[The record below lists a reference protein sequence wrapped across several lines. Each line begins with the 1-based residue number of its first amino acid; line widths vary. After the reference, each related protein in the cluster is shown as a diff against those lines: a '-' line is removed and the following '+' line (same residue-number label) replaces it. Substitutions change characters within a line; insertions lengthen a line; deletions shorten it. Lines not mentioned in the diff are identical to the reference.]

1 MGEVRIVKKAVKR
14 IYLKVKPDGEA
25 VLTVPPDVSQREIDH
40 ILQKR
45 AAWIA
50 RQRKNFAAVPRRT
63 EPEYV
68 SGENIRYLGRNYR
81 LKVIAENDE
90 RVSLQRGQL
99 RLFVRDTRATRI
111 KKALVEGWLR
121 AKAER
126 HFTEAL
132 ARFAPLIGDRP
143 YHLRIRTMKT
153 RWGSCN
159 HQTGNITL
167 NLRLIE
173 KPKICIEYVALHEL
187 AHLLHPHHGRAFY
200 DFLSLHMPDWKERK
214 ARLERDGLR

>member
-25 VLTVPPDVSQREIDH
+25 VLTVPPDVSEREIVQ
-40 ILQKR
+40 ILEKR

-50 RQRKNFAAVPRRT
+50 RQREIFASVPRRA

-81 LKVIAENDE
+81 LKVIASDDE
-90 RVSLQRGQL
+90 RVSLQRGILQ
-99 RLFVRDTRATRI
+99 LFVKDPKATRI

-126 HFTEAL
+126 HFAEAL
-132 ARFAPLIGDRP
+132 ACFAPLVGERS
-143 YHLRIRTMKT
+143 YRLRIRTMKT

-159 HQTGNITL
+159 PQTGNITL
-167 NLRLIE
+167 NLHLIE

-187 AHLLHPHHGRAFY
+187 AHLVHSNHGRVFY
-200 DFLSLHMPDWKERK
+200 NFLSMHMPDWKKRK
-214 ARLERDGLR
+214 ILLETS

>member
-14 IYLKVKPDGEA
+14 IYLKVKPNGET
-25 VLTVPPDVSQREIDH
+25 VLTVPPDISQCEIDH
-40 ILQKR
+40 ILEKR

-50 RQRKNFAAVPRRT
+50 RQREKFAALPQRM

-81 LKVIAENDE
+81 LKVIASSEE
-90 RVSLQRGQL
+90 RVSLQRGILQ
-99 RLFVRDTRATRI
+99 LFVEDTEATRI

-132 ARFAPLIGDRP
+132 KRYAPLVKERP
-143 YHLRIRTMKT
+143 YRLRIRTMKT

-159 HQTGNITL
+159 PRTGNITL

-187 AHLLHPHHGRAFY
+187 AHLIHPNHGRSFYAF
-200 DFLSLHMPDWKERK
+200 LNLHMPDWRERK
-214 ARLERDGLR
+214 ARLEDA

>member
-25 VLTVPPDVSQREIDH
+25 VLSVPQHLGEGEIER
-40 ILQKR
+40 ILRKR
-45 AAWIA
+45 ADWIA
-50 RQRKNFAAVPRRT
+50 RQRERFASSPERVDA
-63 EPEYV
+63 EYV

-81 LKVIAENDE
+81 LKVIAANDE

-99 RLFVRDTRATRI
+99 RLFVRDTRAKRI

-143 YHLRIRTMKT
+143 YRLRIRTMKT

-159 HQTGNITL
+159 PQTGNITL

-187 AHLLHPHHGRAFY
+187 AHLLQPHHGRAFY

-214 ARLERDGLR
+214 ARLEMDGLR

>member
-40 ILQKR
+40 ILEKR

-50 RQRKNFAAVPRRT
+50 RQRENFAAVPRRT

-81 LKVIAENDE
+81 LEVIESTE
-90 RVSLQRGQL
+90 EGVKLQRGRLQ
-99 RLFVRDTRATRI
+99 LFVRD
-111 KKALVEGWLR
+111 KKARSIKAGLVQGWLR
-121 AKAER
+121 AKAEH
-126 HFTEAL
+126 HFTEVL
-132 ARFAPLIGDRP
+132 ERFAPLVGYRL
-143 YHLRIRTMKT
+143 YRLRIRSMKT

-159 HQTGNITL
+159 PQTGNITL

-187 AHLLHPHHGRAFY
+187 AHLVHSNHGRVFY
-200 DFLSLHMPDWKERK
+200 NFLCMHMPDWKKRK
-214 ARLERDGLR
+214 ALLETS